1 MHANLK
7 KKYGQNFLIDKNIVN
22 KIIKIIS
29 LRNINILEIGPGDG
43 RLTKEIISKKPS
55 QLKIVEIDKDLI
67 KDLIL
72 KFSKYQFVEIV
83 NDNILDLEIQ
93 NKFDLVISNLPYNIS
108 SQILVKLVLLK
119 HAPNKLILMFQKEFG
134 QRLLEKKI
142 NALNSLIR
150 CFYKIEFCFN
160 VSKNS
165 FKPVPKV
172 ESSVLI
178 FHKKDKKL
186 LSNNEIDNFIKFKR
200 YLFSHKRKSLRNLL
214 KKYKLDD
221 KFDLSLRVEDLELST
236 LLKIFRNINF

>member
-43 RLTKEIISKKPS
+43 RLTKEIINKKPL

>member
-1 MHANLK
+1 MYANLK

-22 KIIKIIS
+22 KIVNIIS
-29 LRNINILEIGPGDG
+29 LRDLNILEIGPGDG
-43 RLTKEIISKKPS
+43 RLTKEIISKRPS

-67 KDLIL
+67 NDLIL
-72 KFSKYQFVEIV
+72 KFSKYQFVEMI
-83 NDNILDLEIQ
+83 NNNILDLEIE

-119 HAPNKLILMFQKEFG
+119 NTPNKLILMFQKEFG

-142 NALNSLIR
+142 NALNSLVQ

-178 FHKKDKKL
+178 FYERDKKL
-186 LSNNEIDNFIKFKR
+186 ICENEVDNFIKFKR

-214 KKYKLDD
+214 KQYKLDD

-236 LLKIFRNINF
+236 LLKIFRAINF